1 MLKTL
6 VKIRIKLILSSLF
19 NKGKKRG
26 KGMALIIFGFAY
38 YMFIVNAIVI
48 PSTGAISGN
57 LIGTNI
63 SWLAPTLPIIM
74 AFALCFIGS
83 VFLAYQQIY
92 ESKDNE
98 MILAM
103 PVKPSQILIS
113 RIFAIAGFNFL
124 YALPFFT
131 GTVVGLMITNSARG
145 ILSGAFLLFDYLAMV
160 AFVTMLT
167 CICAWMLSLFLS
179 KIKNNTLISSVI
191 YIFFFGVY
199 FYGIMQVN
207 KIGDVIIKHGEEIAS
222 GISSF
227 AWPFYTMGVGATEH
241 NIFKTLVFIT
251 IMMIPS
257 VAIFWIM
264 EKSYIRILLK
274 EKFTK
279 KVEYKES
286 VANTRTVKRA
296 LLQKE
301 ISKFV
306 KTPMYFL
313 NYGSSTLFVLLV
325 IFYLI
330 LKKDKMED
338 VVELLSVYGV
348 KDTKIIP
355 GIFTMIMYQFAA
367 TSGILTSASINLEGK
382 TLWILKSLPISTKD
396 IFFAKIMVP
405 IVCLWPVFFI
415 GAVLSSVALS
425 FPLLPSLL
433 LVTLPCVT
441 MIFFAVYGLYINLKH
456 YKLDWINE
464 TEAFKRAGGPT
475 IASFAAFGSLILII
489 LFFLPIY
496 FLKIMTFMNYLWI
509 ITGVLVV
516 FTIAMVG
523 ILIKKGERLFRSVD

>member
-1 MLKTL
+1 MIKTL

-19 NKGKKRG
+19 SKGKKRG
-26 KGMALIIFGFAY
+26 KGMALIIFGYAY
-38 YMFIVNAIVI
+38 YMLIVNAIVI

-98 MILAM
+98 MVLAM
-103 PVKPSQILIS
+103 PVKPGQILIS
-113 RIFAIAGFNFL
+113 RIFAIAGFNLL

-131 GTVVGLMITNSARG
+131 GTVVGLMITSGASG
-145 ILSGAFLLFDYLAMV
+145 ILSGAFLLIDYLAMI

-179 KIKNNTLISSVI
+179 KIKNKTLISSII

-207 KIGDVIIKHGEEIAS
+207 KIGDVITKHGEKIAS

-227 AWPFYTMGVGATEH
+227 AWPFYKMGVGATEH
-241 NIFKTLVFIT
+241 NILNTLVFIA

-257 VAIFWIM
+257 IAIFWIM

-279 KVEYKES
+279 KVEYKETIAS
-286 VANTRTVKRA
+286 TRTVKRA

-301 ISKFV
+301 INKFV

-313 NYGSSTLFVLLV
+313 NYGSSALFILLV

-338 VVELLSVYGV
+338 VVDFLSVYGV

-355 GIFTMIMYQFAA
+355 GIFTMLMYQFAA

-396 IFFAKIMVP
+396 IFFSKIMVP

-415 GAVLSSVALS
+415 GAVLSSIVLN
-425 FPLLPSLL
+425 FPIIPSLL
-433 LVTLPCVT
+433 LIALPGVT

-489 LFFLPIY
+489 LIFLPIF

-509 ITGVLVV
+509 VT
-516 FTIAMVG
+516 G
-523 ILIKKGERLFRSVD
+523 ILAVSTIVMASILNNKGEKLFRSIE